1 MSTLARPVPSNP
13 PVLCASQTPYLI
25 DLEKGS
31 EASFSAMR
39 NAVHTL
45 ISSSADLAS
54 LSEEFIAA
62 DSDRYINVFDIQKRK
77 LVGSFVAENEVDYA
91 VLYPATQIGKKEAS
105 RVALFQKQVLA
116 AVTRDGAIE
125 LFSGPFHQFK
135 EQSTS
140 GAVTRSNRKSLTRRA
155 NAVIKIIR
163 PDKSRT
169 PVPVVSVSFQ
179 GPDLV
184 VAWVEGGVSL
194 AFDRIPWQSKDSEDL
209 MLQGEVEIVK
219 ARSAPI
225 AGTTNGVKDLG
236 KGHVD
241 ETHAIVEQG
250 GMDEGL
256 PGAMDIDAAPQP
268 SDASDNEEATSD
280 DEPETK
286 QLTNKPDTDI
296 EMADAQSDAAEPSF
310 GELLRAHGTSEPIDV
325 AAALDEGD
333 AANQAMVPSKSRHA
347 VSTVP
352 SGLSLSTVLTQSLKT
367 NDTTLLESCFH
378 TTDLSIVRSTIQ
390 RLDSSL
396 AATLL
401 SKLAE
406 RISTRPGRYGHLLV
420 WVQWTCVA
428 HGGAIAGRP
437 EILREMSSL
446 FKVMDQR
453 SKTLNSLL
461 LLKGKLDMLDAQ
473 LGLRQSLRRGP
484 GGGMDSD
491 DEEGVIYVEGEEDLE
506 EESDVDAE
514 VDDDATPAKKKASR
528 SEFLGFDEEGGEE
541 DDESM
546 GLTMNGISDNEESEN
561 EEDEGLLDDEAEVSG
576 EEGEN
581 VSEDEDEE
589 DEDEEAEGS
598 MLDFIADSDEEE
610 ESDLELST
618 MAPNVGKKGKM
629 KGKGGKAGKR

>member
-1 MSTLARPVPSNP
+1 
-13 PVLCASQTPYLI
+13 
-25 DLEKGS
+25 
-31 EASFSAMR
+31 MR

-45 ISSSADLAS
+45 ISSSSDLAN
-54 LSEEFIAA
+54 LTEEFIAA
-62 DSDRYINVFDIQKRK
+62 DSDRYINVFDAQKQK
-77 LVGSFVAENEVDYA
+77 LVGSFVAENEVDSA
-91 VLYPATQIGKKEAS
+91 VLYQASSTGKKEA
-105 RVALFQKQVLA
+105 RVGLFQKQVLA
-116 AVTRDGAIE
+116 AVTRDGTIE

-135 EQSTS
+135 EQSYS
-140 GAVTRSNRKSLTRRA
+140 GATTRSNKKSLTRRA

-194 AFDRIPWQSKDSEDL
+194 AFDRIRWQSKDSEDL

-219 ARSAPI
+219 ALSAPI
-225 AGTTNGVKDLG
+225 AGNTNGVKDLG
-236 KGHVD
+236 KSHVD
-241 ETHAIVEQG
+241 ETHAVVEQG

-256 PGAMDIDAAPQP
+256 PGDMDVDQASQP
-268 SDASDNEEATSD
+268 SDASDNEEAPSD
-280 DEPETK
+280 NDNEPETK
-286 QLTNKPDTDI
+286 QLTKKPDTDV
-296 EMADAQSDAAEPSF
+296 EMADAQSNTAEPSF

-325 AAALDEGD
+325 AAALDEED
-333 AANQAMVPSKSRHA
+333 TANQAMVRSKSRHA
-347 VSTVP
+347 VATLP

-378 TTDLSIVRSTIQ
+378 TTDLAIVRSTIQ

-446 FKVMDQR
+446 FKVIDQR

-473 LGLRQSLRRGP
+473 LGLRQSLRRGA
-484 GGGMDSD
+484 GGMDSD
-491 DEEGVIYVEGEEDLE
+491 DEDGVIYVEGEEDLE
-506 EESDVDAE
+506 ESDADVDEEAN
-514 VDDDATPAKKKASR
+514 PAKKTGR
-528 SEFLGFDEEGGEE
+528 DEFLGFDGKEEGGEE
-541 DDESM
+541 DDEHM
-546 GLTMNGISDNEESEN
+546 PLTVNGLSDNEESDD
-561 EEDEGLLDDEAEVSG
+561 EEDADMLDDEAEVSG
-576 EEGEN
+576 EEDEN

-589 DEDEEAEGS
+589 DEEDEEGS

-618 MAPNVGKKGKM
+618 MAPSAGKKGKT
-629 KGKGGKAGKR
+629 KGKGGKAGK